1 MKTNFLLS
9 ILAIMLF
16 GTKAMAQSSLLA
28 TLNHEG
34 TITTFYGATAL
45 QKAHAAAENGDV
57 ITLSSGTFLSVDITK
72 AVTLRGAGMVL
83 DAATQTEPTVLA
95 NDFKITIADDVAGR
109 LTIEGVYSNQR
120 VSIVKLKNAM
130 FLKDRIRYIYING
143 SDYGKDLTF
152 IHCRITESY
161 NGNNNSNNSATF
173 QNCIVSGLGGN
184 NYILH
189 NCIIR
194 VADNSASISL
204 CDNSEYKN
212 CIFTNYI
219 YNAALTTST
228 YYNNLFIGTNGNKL
242 ASIPNGT
249 NRTVVNREDDKI
261 KNLLNYSDDN
271 DYKLTDEAKA
281 IMKGSDGTEVGLYGG
296 SLPYDPTPTN
306 PQISKFN
313 VATKTTA
320 DGKLSVDIEVKSAE

>member
-9 ILAIMLF
+9 LLVLVLF
-16 GTKAMAQSSLLA
+16 GTRVMAQSSLLA

-34 TITTFYGATAL
+34 TISTFYGATAL
-45 QKAHAAAENGDV
+45 QKAHAAAVNGDV

-95 NDFKITIADDVAGR
+95 NDFKITIADDVTER
-109 LTIEGVYSNQR
+109 LTIEGVYSNQK
-120 VSIVKLKNAM
+120 VNIVKLKNAM
-130 FLKDRIRYIYING
+130 FLKNRMREIDISGNG
-143 SDYGKDLTF
+143 YGTDLTF
-152 IHCRITESY
+152 IHCRIAYLYS
-161 NGNNNSNNSATF
+161 GNAYSNNSATF
-173 QNCIVSGLGGN
+173 QNCIVSGISGE
-184 NYILH
+184 NYIFH
-189 NCIIR
+189 NSIIR
-194 VADNSASISL
+194 GDSNSGGISL
-204 CDNSEYKN
+204 RDNSEYKN
-212 CIFTNYI
+212 CIITNYL
-219 YNAALTTST
+219 YSDAPTNST
-228 YYNNLFIGTNGNKL
+228 YYNNLFIGTSGNKL
-242 ASIPNGT
+242 ESIPNST
-249 NRTVVNREDDKI
+249 NVTVNEKDDKI

-313 VATKTTA
+313 VAAKTTA